1 MCFVLRNFVKFTEK
15 HLFFNKVEASFIK
28 NETLIQVF
36 SCKFCIISKNTLFT
50 EHFWETGFV
59 FIFSKKW
66 RISSFLFQC
75 FKCKRLG
82 MFDIYWRVSKF
93 NQDKRWFLYKKNYFG
108 NYHEA
113 RATSKKLKKSQKQKM
128 LLFSPRA
135 FLMLSNGWF
144 PLLSQIK
151 RYDCL
156 FCWYWSIIIDNNSDS
171 ACALNRLC
179 LNAMGILHPKIKLT
193 MNLYA

>member
-1 MCFVLRNFVKFTEK
+1 MDLAVECRNFAFK
-15 HLFFNKVEASFIK
+15 LFAKERSKIKGYHSAWLFVDWKLQTIPCLLLLKTCAQNISGKSKVPFNIFPQAG
-28 NETLIQVF
+28 
-36 SCKFCIISKNTLFT
+36 
-50 EHFWETGFV
+50 GFPQLNG
-59 FIFSKKW
+59 KK
-66 RISSFLFQC
+66 
-75 FKCKRLG
+75 KRLG

-93 NQDKRWFLYKKNYFG
+93 NQDKRWFLCKKNYFG